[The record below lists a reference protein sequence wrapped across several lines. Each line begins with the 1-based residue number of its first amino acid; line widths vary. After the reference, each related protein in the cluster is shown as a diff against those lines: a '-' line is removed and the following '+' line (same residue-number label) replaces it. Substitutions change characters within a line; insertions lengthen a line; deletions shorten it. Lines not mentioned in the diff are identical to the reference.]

1 MKRLLTLAA
10 MFLCCLAAT
19 FAQFSGSGS
28 GTESDPYLI
37 LNPVQLNQLRNFL
50 NQRDVYFKLMADIDL
65 AEFLEDENPS
75 QGWQPIGTK
84 SAPFRGILD
93 GNGKTISNLWIK
105 RSNNDCVG
113 LFGYMKIATIKN
125 LTLSDVSING
135 NNNVGGFSGFGEACN
150 ISNCNLSGSIQ
161 GGSSVGGYFGV
172 VDYCSL
178 QDNFS
183 SADVVGKGDYV
194 GGFVGKAY
202 DDYRKE
208 IVNCRVNNNVIKGNN
223 YVGGLLGYMME
234 GNISSCYAYTNICGF
249 DCTGG
254 LIGFGIQN
262 VYISHCGFAGSI
274 RGNDCVGGIM
284 GKGDSNNRPI
294 SVSNSFSIGDI
305 ISSGSYVGG
314 ITGRCDSYFYQSRI
328 SCYHNGSIQGSSY
341 VGGITGYGGSVSNC
355 YSISQISGIKKVGGL
370 AGYLVH
376 YGSTGKGGGITSS
389 VAINSSVAATEDD
402 VARIAVSNILPENGS
417 ESENKSYNRTI
428 VISRGIAQDVID
440 NNQNGTGVS
449 ATTLK
454 LKATYVAMGWDFG
467 EIWEMQETECYPYF
481 IWQTAPPVIT
491 SQVSAGATTI
501 SGKCIDGGTITLDV
515 DGSTQQMVSY
525 GNEFSFTVSPLQ
537 TGHEVRV
544 WAKAEGK
551 EQSYYATEIVA
562 SLGTGK
568 ENDPY
573 QVYTASDLTNAYRKG
588 YYKLMNDIDL
598 TDYINQNS
606 PSEGW
611 KSIGRDGSE
620 TIHFDGDGHK
630 ITGLWCNTTRDNTGL
645 FSCFANGTIK
655 NLKVET
661 ANGKQVKGGA
671 NTGILIGKMI
681 NGTIENCRVSGTV
694 ADGTPVG
701 GLVGLFDGGK
711 ISLSQASVTIN
722 TTNGS
727 SYVGGLAGEV
737 TGGEIDQCVTLG
749 TITATGNGSYVGGLV
764 GKNSATVTNCYSN
777 AVVTSTYNAA
787 GLIAYNYNV
796 VDKCY
801 ATGDIFSRNYG
812 AGIIGYNDGANAVVK
827 NCVAMNN
834 KIDVTFESQS
844 AQSGGYGQRIIGGI
858 KNGAPAP
865 ELNNYALKSMQV
877 SVNNKAQKVYD
888 DIMNGVGKLG
898 PDLVSA
904 STYQTLGWDF
914 STIWNIAEG
923 ESYPSLK
930 NNAASVISPVFVVP
944 EITADDKTRKY
955 GEANPELTY
964 TVNADLIGTPQLST
978 TATKT
983 SPVGVYDIIVERG
996 TVEGNYTSKNG
1007 KLSVTK
1013 APLTIS
1019 GGTYTIK
1026 QGEALPTFVASY
1038 SGFMN
1043 NETESVLTKKPVLTT
1058 TATSGSAPGDYDVT
1072 VSGAEAQ
1079 NYDISYTKGKL
1090 TITKA
1095 DPVTITAK
1103 SYTRVYGEANPTF
1116 EYTSSGAALTGTPQI
1131 SCEAT
1136 ATSPVGTYDII
1147 VSQGSVS
1154 NYNVTY
1160 VKGTLTITKAPLTVT
1175 AKSYT
1180 VKQGEAMPTFE
1191 ATYSGFKNN
1200 ETSNVLS
1207 KQPTFSCSATPTSAP
1222 GAYDINVSG
1231 ATATNYD
1238 ISYVKGTLTLT
1249 AGTFKLTY
1257 MVDGKVYKTYE
1268 IEYGTKITPEAAPT
1282 KEGYTFS
1289 GWSNIPATMPAND
1302 VTVTGKF
1309 TVNKYKLTYIV
1320 DGVEY
1325 KSYQIEYGASITPE
1339 AAPTKEGYT
1348 FSGWSKIPSTMPA
1361 NDVTVTGSFTVN
1373 KYKLTYMVD
1382 GDVYKTYEIEYGTRI
1397 TPEPAPTKEGYSFS
1411 GWSNIPSTM
1420 PARDVTVT
1428 GTFSRG
1434 TYTLTYIVDGVTYK
1448 TVSYNYGETITPEA
1462 EPTKEGYTFSGWSY
1476 IPSTMPAEDV
1486 TVTGTFSVNK
1496 YTLTYLVD
1504 GSVYRSYSVE
1514 YGTRI
1519 TPETEPTREGYTFSG
1534 WSNIPSTMPA
1544 HDVEVTGTFIQVVFI
1559 INDVTYEITGNGE
1572 VTITGG
1578 DKKGEVTIES
1588 TVKINGQTYR
1598 VTGIADNAF
1607 KNNQDI
1613 TSLTIPEGILT
1624 IGDNAF
1630 NGCTRL
1636 IVINIE
1642 KDVHIIGDKAFANV
1656 GTAGARTRSE
1666 ASTIT
1671 VNCYTESVPQTA
1683 SNAFENTPI
1692 ETGTLFVE
1700 DNLKNAFKSTS
1711 PWSRFGKIIGFEEAA
1726 GINSIM
1732 IGTEDAWIFDMQGN
1746 RLDNVRKGVNIIRTR
1761 DGNTKKIVVK

>member
-1 MKRLLTLAA
+1 MKRLLTLAV
-10 MFLCCLAAT
+10 MFLCCIAT
-19 FAQFSGSGS
+19 TLAQFSGSGS
-28 GTESDPYLI
+28 GTENDPYLI
-37 LNPVQLNQLRNFL
+37 LNPIQLNQLRNFL
-50 NQRDVYFKLMADIDL
+50 DKNGVYFKLMSDIDL
-65 AEFLEDENPS
+65 TDFIEDEYG
-75 QGWQPIGTK
+75 QKGWLPIGTSSSK
-84 SAPFRGILD
+84 FCGTLD
-93 GNGKTISNLWIK
+93 GNGKTISGLRIN
-105 RSNNDCVG
+105 RSGSDDIG
-113 LFGYMKIATIKN
+113 LFGCTSGAVVKN
-125 LTLSDVSING
+125 LTMYVNING
-135 NNNVGGFSGFGEACN
+135 NNNVGGITGGQSIN
-150 ISNCNLSGSIQ
+150 ISNCTLYG
-161 GGSSVGGYFGV
+161 
-172 VDYCSL
+172 
-178 QDNFS
+178 
-183 SADVVGKGDYV
+183 
-194 GGFVGKAY
+194 
-202 DDYRKE
+202 
-208 IVNCRVNNNVIKGNN
+208 
-223 YVGGLLGYMME
+223 
-234 GNISSCYAYTNICGF
+234 T
-249 DCTGG
+249 
-254 LIGFGIQN
+254 
-262 VYISHCGFAGSI
+262 
-274 RGNDCVGGIM
+274 
-284 GKGDSNNRPI
+284 
-294 SVSNSFSIGDI
+294 VS
-305 ISSGSYVGG
+305 
-314 ITGRCDSYFYQSRI
+314 
-328 SCYHNGSIQGSSY
+328 GSSY
-341 VGGITGYGGSVSNC
+341 VGGFCGNGSVFTVLTDNVSYVTVKGIGDCIGGFVGAYPKSIHNC
-355 YSISQISGIKKVGGL
+355 SAINILISGNNRVGGIVGYFGNWSSHKDEKDIFNCSFTGSVNGATNVGGIL
-370 AGYLVH
+370 GEGDRVNISNSYAIGNVSGTNYIGGIAGAMRDSFDHDYRDLSYSVCSNS
-376 YGSTGKGGGITSS
+376 YFSGIVSGGINVGGITGILYRMKMISCCSYATISGNENIGGLCGFLEGRQWNDLSS
-389 VAINSSVAATEDD
+389 IRNCFAINVRVSAIDDNCGRIFGKVNRGKAEDNKVWNKTIIIQSGIVKDIEDD
-402 VARIAVSNILPENGS
+402 E
-417 ESENKSYNRTI
+417 
-428 VISRGIAQDVID
+428 
-440 NNQNGTGVS
+440 QNGMGVS

-454 LKATYVAMGWDFG
+454 LKATYIAAGWDFTN
-467 EIWEMQETECYPYF
+467 IWEIQESECYPYF
-481 IWQTAPPVIT
+481 KWQTSPPVIT
-491 SQVSAGATTI
+491 SKVVSGATTV
-501 SGKCIDGGTITLDV
+501 SGKCIDGGTITLDI
-515 DGSTQQMVSY
+515 DGITQQMAST

-537 TGHEVRV
+537 AGQEVRV
-544 WAKAEGK
+544 TAKAEGK
-551 EQSYYATEIVA
+551 EQSYFTTEIVA
-562 SLGTGK
+562 SLGSGK
-568 ENDPY
+568 EDDPY
-573 QVYTASDLTNAYRKG
+573 QVYSTSDLKSAYRKG

-611 KSIGRDGSE
+611 QSIGRDGSE

-655 NLKVET
+655 NLRVET

-722 TTNGS
+722 TTKGT
-727 SYVGGLAGEV
+727 SYVGGLVGEV
-737 TGGEIDQCVTLG
+737 TDGEIDQCVTLG
-749 TITATGNGSYVGGLV
+749 SITATGNGSYVGGLV

-914 STIWNIAEG
+914 STIWNIADG

-1136 ATSPVGTYDII
+1136 ATSSVGTYDII

-1257 MVDGKVYKTYE
+1257 MVDGEVYKTYE

-1348 FSGWSKIPSTMPA
+1348 FSGWSNIPSTMPA

-1519 TPETEPTREGYTFSG
+1519 TPETEPTKEGYTFSG

-1544 HDVEVTGTFIQVVFI
+1544 HNVEVTGTFIQVVFI

-1636 IVINIE
+1636 IVINIG

-1671 VNCYTESVPQTA
+1671 VNCYTEIVPQTA